1 MVVEELWSTLLWLCC
16 LFLSREKRLCPGDDS
31 NDSSC
36 SLLLLTFLIPI
47 KAIRVDFACVLSHVK
62 SLFTWLYLLQLYNR
76 NRVTALP
83 SLYK

>member
-16 LFLSREKRLCPGDDS
+16 LFLFREKRLCPGDDS
-31 NDSSC
+31 SDSSC

-47 KAIRVDFACVLSHVK
+47 EAIRVDFACVLSHVK